1 MVRKAFLLAVFSLFA
16 TYTFAQEV
24 FSAKSKP
31 IYISVGE
38 IEVSNPVLTWLTPNE
53 DGETFENTK
62 LLVKVGINSQN
73 GIKVRTLY
81 VNNLPI
87 VQRGLGV
94 VKKSDTGFDDI
105 YEKEIDLQEGENIV
119 KLTVE
124 DEKGGVTTEIKK
136 INVVLPVVADR
147 TDYALVIGS
156 NEYDSWDNLVN
167 PEFDA
172 MTINNELT
180 SSYGFKTEFIKS
192 PTKSQFLTKLREY
205 AKKSYKENDQLFIF
219 IAGHGQFDEFFG
231 QGYLVMKDSDIADE
245 TKMSYVSHNNLRAIL
260 SNIPCQ
266 HIFLVMDACFAGTID
281 PTVAQAGS
289 RGSGDSM
296 YGEVS
301 EDEYIKRKLQYKTRQ
316 FLTSGGKEYVA
327 DGIPGQHS
335 PFAAKLI
342 EALRTNGGPNGVLTL
357 SEIRDKVEAL
367 PTLPRFGGFQ
377 GNEPGSDF
385 VFQYRN

>member
-1 MVRKAFLLAVFSLFA
+1 MIRKGFLLVLFSLFA
-16 TYTFAQEV
+16 TYAFSQEV

-31 IYISVGE
+31 IYITVGDV
-38 IEVSNPVLTWLTPNE
+38 EVSLPVLTWLTPAE
-53 DGETFENTK
+53 DGQVFENTTIE
-62 LLVKVGINSQN
+62 VEIGINSQN
-73 GIKVRTLY
+73 GIKVQTLY
-81 VNNLPI
+81 VNNIPS
-87 VQRGLGV
+87 VDRGLGV
-94 VKKSDTGFDDI
+94 VKKDNTAFDNV
-105 YEKEIDLQEGENIV
+105 YKKEIYLQEGENTI

-124 DEKGGVTTEIKK
+124 DEKGGVKTEIKK
-136 INVVLPVVADR
+136 INVKLPVVADR

-172 MTINNELT
+172 MTVNDELKNN
-180 SSYGFKTEFIKS
+180 YGFKTEFLKS
-192 PTKSQFLTKLREY
+192 PTKAEFLTKLREY
-205 AKKSYKENDQLFIF
+205 AKRSYKENDQLFIF

-260 SNIPCQ
+260 SNIPCE

-289 RGSGDSM
+289 RGAGDGM
-296 YGEVS
+296 YGEIS
-301 EDEYIKRKLQYKTRQ
+301 QEEYVKRKLQYKTRK
-316 FLTSGGKEYVA
+316 FLTSGGKVYVA

-335 PFAAKLI
+335 PFAAKFI
-342 EALRTNGGPNGVLTL
+342 EALRSNGGENGVLTL
-357 SEIRDKVEAL
+357 SGIRDKVEAL
-367 PTLPRFGGFQ
+367 PMLPRFGDFTGD
-377 GNEPGSDF
+377 EPGSDF